1 MGILVIGGAGFIGA
15 NLCRYLL
22 GRGYRLTVLDN
33 FSTGRPANL
42 EGLALE
48 LIEGD
53 ICAPPALPGPFR
65 YVVNLASPASP
76 PAYQSLALET
86 LAAGSQGVWQA
97 LDIARRYGA
106 RFLQASTS
114 EVYGDPQVHPQP
126 ESYRG
131 CVSCTGPRAMY
142 DESKRFAEALIIN
155 YAQRYDTSVTIAR
168 IFNTYGPYMRPD
180 DGRVVT
186 NFLSQIKRGQP
197 LTIYGQGEQ
206 TRSFCYVEDLIQG
219 LERLLLST
227 EPGPINLGNPQEI
240 SMLQLAQTALEVT
253 GGRSPLSFKPLPP
266 DDPARR
272 CPDITLARARLGWE
286 PKIPL
291 RQGLKATWEYLQ
303 GQIV

>member
-155 YAQRYDTSVTIAR
+155 YAQRYATSVTIAR

-253 GGRSPLSFKPLPP
+253 GGHSPLSFKPLPP

>member
-155 YAQRYDTSVTIAR
+155 YAQRYATSVTIAR

-272 CPDITLARARLGWE
+272 CPDITLARARLGWG

>member
-155 YAQRYDTSVTIAR
+155 YAQRYATPVTIAR

>member
-155 YAQRYDTSVTIAR
+155 YAQRYATSVTIAR

>member
-53 ICAPPALPGPFR
+53 ICAPPALPGPFH

-155 YAQRYDTSVTIAR
+155 YAQRYATSVTIAR

>member
-155 YAQRYDTSVTIAR
+155 YAQRYATSVTIAR

-303 GQIV
+303 WQIV

>member
-155 YAQRYDTSVTIAR
+155 YAQRYATSVTIAR

-240 SMLQLAQTALEVT
+240 SMLQLAQTALDVT
-253 GGRSPLSFKPLPP
+253 GGRSPLSFNPLPP

-272 CPDITLARARLGWE
+272 CPDIALASARLGWE

-303 GQIV
+303 WQIV